1 MRMRLG
7 AAALAVAVAGLA
19 AGGARP
25 DDADGLTAD
34 GYVQK
39 WLVLA
44 PIPFV
49 GESDGTEALGK
60 EQIKGEAKLMPKAG
74 DKTKAGD
81 KELTWKEHTSKEPVL
96 DLNAV
101 AGDITP
107 NSVAYAVAYVVA
119 PEDLKAVMKTGSD
132 DQAKAWLNGKE
143 VYKNEQARAHETDQ
157 EDTEVALKKGVNV
170 LVVKVVNESFEW
182 KFSVRFTDKDGK
194 PVKGL
199 KVQTKP

>member
-1 MRMRLG
+1 LTV
-7 AAALAVAVAGLA
+7 AVAVLA
-19 AGGARP
+19 AGGAARP
-25 DDADGLTAD
+25 DDAGGLD
-34 GYVQK
+34 DEGFVRK

-44 PIPFV
+44 PIPV
-49 GESDGTEALGK
+49 GDGADGTEELGK
-60 EQIKGEAKLMPKAG
+60 EQVTGEAKLAPKAG
-74 DKTKAGD
+74 DKAKAGD
-81 KELTWKEHTSKEPVL
+81 KELTWREHTSKESVL

-101 AGDITP
+101 VGDITP
-107 NSVAYAVAYVVA
+107 YSVGYAVAYVVA
-119 PEDLKAVMKTGSD
+119 PGELKGVVMKTGSD

-143 VYKNEQARAHETDQ
+143 VYQNPQARAYEPDQ

-182 KFSVRFTDKDGK
+182 KFGVRFTDKDGK